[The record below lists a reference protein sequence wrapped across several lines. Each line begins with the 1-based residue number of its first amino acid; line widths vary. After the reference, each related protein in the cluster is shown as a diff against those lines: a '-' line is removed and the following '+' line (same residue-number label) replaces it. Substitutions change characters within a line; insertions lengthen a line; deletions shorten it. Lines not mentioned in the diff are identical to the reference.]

1 MKSSRFVK
9 SVLAVVVL
17 MTGSVIGAHPASAM
31 TSTVT
36 VALTNTSPILG
47 NRYLGDSN
55 GSGCLIS
62 SSGSALRYETYQL
75 NVTVPGV
82 YTFTDLI
89 DTPNTDV
96 YVAVYPL
103 GAFNSSNIATNC
115 ISTGDDGP
123 ALLDLSSATSYTLV
137 AALYSGQA
145 WASSQAIGLD
155 GPGEAYLGAVRQN
168 ASTPIPMWMQA
179 YARARQE
186 ATCEVGWGA
195 SWQPWAVPVSGGWV
209 CTRSVP
215 SLG

>member
-1 MKSSRFVK
+1 
-9 SVLAVVVL
+9 

-36 VALTNTSPILG
+36 VAVSNTSPVFG
-47 NRYLGDSN
+47 TKYLGDSN

-62 SSGSALRYETYQL
+62 NTSPTLRYETYQL

-82 YTFTDLI
+82 YTFTDVI
-89 DTPNTDV
+89 DTPNTDM
-96 YVAVYPL
+96 YVAVYSL
-103 GAFNSSNIATNC
+103 GGFSQSNLNANC
-115 ISTGDDGP
+115 ISTGDENP
-123 ALLDLSSATSYTLV
+123 AQLNLTSATSYTLV
-137 AALYSGQA
+137 AALYSGGSPASTQA
-145 WASSQAIGLD
+145 LRFD